1 MIVAYI
7 LVVVGGFF
15 CGFAFVGSLLD
26 IHTALSPRLA
36 FWIGV
41 PVAVVGFVVHEW
53 LKRTTKREK

>member
-1 MIVAYI
+1 MIVASI

-36 FWIGV
+36 WWIGV
-41 PVAVVGFVVHEW
+41 PVAVVGFALHEW
-53 LKRTTKREK
+53 IKRKAKREK